1 MPGLVSITFRKL
13 TPEEIIRLCVKAG
26 VGGIEW
32 GGDIHCPHGDVERAR
47 EVGQWTRD
55 AGLVVAAYGSYYR
68 LGGGGKNPP
77 SFEDVLASA
86 VALGAP
92 TIRVWAGV
100 KGSNDCPPEERALVV
115 DDGLRV
121 AELAEK
127 KGLTICLE
135 YHPNTLTDTAESA
148 RVLMEELDHPNI
160 EFLWQPSDG
169 DSVALSAQRLL
180 EVLPRLRN
188 VHVFHWRP
196 PLERRP
202 LVEGEAAWRSYIEI
216 IRESGRTVDFLI
228 EFVRDDS
235 PDQFVEDAAAL
246 RNWLGDV
253 EAG

>member
-1 MPGLVSITFRKL
+1 MFMPGLVSITFRKL
-13 TPEEIIRLCVKAG
+13 TPDEVIALCLKAG

-32 GGDIHCPHGDVERAR
+32 GGDVHCPHGDVEKAR
-47 EVGQWTRD
+47 EVGQKTRD

-68 LGGGGKNPP
+68 LGGGGRNAPP
-77 SFEDVLASA
+77 FDDVLASA

-100 KGSNDCPPEERALVV
+100 QGSAECPPDVRALVV

-121 AELAEK
+121 AELAAK
-127 KGLTICLE
+127 RGITICLE
-135 YHPNTLTDTAESA
+135 YHANTLTDTSDSA
-148 RVLMEELDHPNI
+148 RLLMEELDHPNI

-188 VHVFHWRP
+188 VHVFQWRP

-202 LVEGEAAWRSYIEI
+202 LAEGEAAWVSYIDI
-216 IRESGRTVDFLI
+216 IRESGRTVDFLL
-228 EFVRDDS
+228 EFVVDDS
-235 PDQFVEDAAAL
+235 PDHFIEDAATL
-246 RNWLGDV
+246 RGWLG
-253 EAG
+253 EPI